1 MPASRTVV
9 AIAFLA
15 ATGSAQATGMKAPT
29 HSQLTYSFTC
39 PSGASGHVSYMKDF
53 GSKQTSELRRW
64 VNGNYLQDDPRI
76 ADGIKGRNIEQ
87 LDVGCEGDRTIILLR
102 TFDLSDPNQPMDS
115 RVRWFTIYVDRAGK
129 VVSAD

>member
-1 MPASRTVV
+1 
-9 AIAFLA
+9 
-15 ATGSAQATGMKAPT
+15 
-29 HSQLTYSFTC
+29 
-39 PSGASGHVSYMKDF
+39 MKDF
-53 GSKQTSELRRW
+53 GSKQTSELKLW